1 MSLGRKVNAEAAE
14 RFAAA
19 KELAAGLGDRL
30 AAAQEAD
37 GRLRAAQAERRSYE
51 DVRELA
57 IDYDR
62 ALLDAIASAD
72 AAEQVAMGPK
82 TVEHGDAKQRR
93 AAQIAARKARAKPSV
108 RPYTDE
114 ADRLR
119 TLREAHKLTF
129 RTNPNVAA

>member
-1 MSLGRKVNAEAAE
+1 MSLGRKVSAEAAE

-30 AAAQEAD
+30 ADAQEAD
-37 GRLRAAQAERRSYE
+37 RRLREAQAGHRSGSE
-51 DVRELA
+51 VRELA
-57 IDYDR
+57 IAYER
-62 ALLDAIASAD
+62 ALFDAIASAD

-114 ADRLR
+114 SDRLR
-119 TLREAHKLTF
+119 TLRETHKMTF
-129 RTNPNVAA
+129 RTSPNVAV

>member
-1 MSLGRKVNAEAAE
+1 MSLGRKVSSEVAE

-37 GRLRAAQAERRSYE
+37 RRLREAQAERRPNAE
-51 DVRELA
+51 VRELT
-57 IDYDR
+57 IGYER
-62 ALLDAIASAD
+62 ALFDAITSAD

-82 TVEHGDAKQRR
+82 TIEHGDAKQRR
-93 AAQIAARKARAKPSV
+93 AAQIAARRSRAKPAV

-129 RTNPNVAA
+129 RTSPNVAA

>member
-1 MSLGRKVNAEAAE
+1 MSLGRKVSAEAAE

-30 AAAQEAD
+30 AAAEEAD
-37 GRLRAAQAERRSYE
+37 GRLRDAQAGRRPSGE
-51 DVRELA
+51 VRELA
-57 IDYDR
+57 IAYER
-62 ALLDAIASAD
+62 ALFDAIASAD

-93 AAQIAARKARAKPSV
+93 TAQIAARRARAKAGV

-119 TLREAHKLTF
+119 TLRETHKMTF
-129 RTNPNVAA
+129 RTSPNVAV